1 MQSKHQL
8 LKRKGHATVAPM
20 VARSVAKPA
29 ETNALVSTW
38 FGTVC
43 ATDPATGRLKCV
55 FYSSLFL
62 TCRVYGTCFSV
73 SIKSSHRLTW
83 LSITVCGWFLW

>member
-8 LKRKGHATVAPM
+8 LKRKRHATVAPM

-29 ETNALVSTW
+29 KTNALVSSW

-43 ATDPATGRLKCV
+43 GTVPATGQLKHV

-62 TCRVYGTCFSV
+62 SCRRHGSCFFV
-73 SIKSSHRLTW
+73 GVVSSHRLTW
-83 LSITVCGWFLW
+83 FSVTVCG